1 MTHDDM
7 KLDDRQL
14 LELVAVAR
22 RHGAMAM
29 IHTENADAIAFFTE
43 RLLDAGQTATR
54 FHGPSHPSPVE
65 REATHRAITR
75 AELAH
80 GLFGISS
87 SNAAARP
94 NRVEWR
100 ALRRSRRRRSVRMEA

>member
-1 MTHDDM
+1 M
-7 KLDDRQL
+7 KLDDRQILEL
-14 LELVAVAR
+14 LEVAR
-22 RHGAMAM
+22 RQGAMVMLHA
-29 IHTENADAIAFFTE
+29 ENSDAITHLTE
-43 RLLDAGQTATR
+43 RLLEVGKSAPR
-54 FHGPSHPSPVE
+54 YHGLSRPSPVE